1 MSEVEGSPSVGTR
14 EGVPGPPGRETPD
27 GRDRGRGADT
37 SPASPAAP
45 IRVVV
50 ADDHPM
56 WRDAVARDLESAGHL
71 VVATAANGRAA
82 VDRTLAT
89 SPDVLVL
96 DLNLPVLHGV
106 QVCHRVHAALP
117 AVRILVL
124 SASGEAGDV
133 LQAVKEGAT
142 GYLVKSASREEF
154 LDAVRA
160 VAEGR
165 AVFTPGLAGLVLG
178 EFRRLA
184 EGPSTRNDPET
195 PALTPRET
203 EILRHVAT
211 GMGYREIAEL
221 LVVSHRTVQNH
232 VQNILGKLQLHNR
245 VQLARYAVATG
256 IVDPPEGG

>member
-1 MSEVEGSPSVGTR
+1 MTASQEPRSQDRFGEG
-14 EGVPGPPGRETPD
+14 PGREGQDAPNGTDAASSTP
-27 GRDRGRGADT
+27 
-37 SPASPAAP
+37 PP

-56 WRDAVARDLESAGHL
+56 WRDAVARDLESAGL
-71 VVATAANGRAA
+71 DVVATAADGRAA

-96 DLNLPVLHGV
+96 DLNLPVFHGV
-106 QVCHRVHAALP
+106 EVCRRLQAALP
-117 AVRILVL
+117 EVRILVL
-124 SASGEAGDV
+124 SASGEANDV

-154 LDAVRA
+154 LAAVRS
-160 VAEGR
+160 VAAGR

-184 EGPSTRNDPET
+184 DAAPE
-195 PALTPRET
+195 PGEEEAPVLTPRET
-203 EILRHVAT
+203 EILRYVAT
-211 GMGYREIAEL
+211 GMSYREIAEM

-245 VQLARYAVATG
+245 VQLARYAVARG
-256 IVDPPEGG
+256 LVAPDEDL

>member
-1 MSEVEGSPSVGTR
+1 MNR
-14 EGVPGPPGRETPD
+14 PD
-27 GRDRGRGADT
+27 GEDATSPDASAGGTGADGR
-37 SPASPAAP
+37 P

-56 WRDAVARDLESAGHL
+56 WREAVARDLESAGL
-71 VVATAANGRAA
+71 DVVGTAADGRAA
-82 VDRTLAT
+82 VDRTLAV

-96 DLNLPVLHGV
+96 DLMLPEMNGV
-106 QVCHRVHAALP
+106 EVCRRLQARLP
-117 AVRILVL
+117 SVRILVL
-124 SASGEAGDV
+124 SASGEAENV
-133 LQAVKEGAT
+133 LQAVREGAT

-154 LDAVRA
+154 LAAVHA
-160 VAEGR
+160 VAAGR

-184 EGPSTRNDPET
+184 DTASGPGEEDP
-195 PALTPRET
+195 PVLTPRET

-211 GMGYREIAEL
+211 GMSYREIADM

-245 VQLARYAVATG
+245 VQLARYAVARG
-256 IVDPPEGG
+256 LVDPGDEA